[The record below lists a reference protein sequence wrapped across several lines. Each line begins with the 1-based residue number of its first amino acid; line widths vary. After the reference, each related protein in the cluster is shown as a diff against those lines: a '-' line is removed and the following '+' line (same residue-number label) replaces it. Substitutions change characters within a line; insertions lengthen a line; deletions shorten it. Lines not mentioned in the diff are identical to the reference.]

1 MHSKFVG
8 HSTEIIEQ
16 SKIKVPLA
24 HTHIMYYTERF
35 IRNDFSTS
43 QISQE
48 FKEQTSLFIEK

>member
-1 MHSKFVG
+1 MPFDDILK
-8 HSTEIIEQ
+8 
-16 SKIKVPLA
+16 KVL
-24 HTHIMYYTERF
+24 THIMFYKERF